1 VRIVLAIGAAVFILL
16 VLTVARR
23 SSHTYP
29 VSDDA
34 IIELATLNAA
44 SGRQL
49 LGPYSRYAWHHP
61 GPALF
66 YALAPFYRGSG
77 NRSTGLASGA
87 LLINV
92 AALSIALAWLVRA
105 RESAAAAALAIVG
118 VFYIARLGPLLVSAW
133 NAHAALLAAAALIV
147 TSAAAAAGSFGALPF
162 VALLSSFALQTHIAT
177 VPIVI
182 VCAGVAIVQSVRAGP
197 PARRPCLLAGAV
209 LVVLWAVPLF
219 EQVTPHGGNMA
230 SLWRFF
236 SSPAGGADPAVAFEA
251 WADMLTAPFWT
262 GLATPRGLLLPH
274 DGAGWRAVAAIAELM
289 AIAAV
294 GLWAL
299 RRSRAF
305 HLWLAIELLGIG
317 VSGLMAVSRIPDG
330 IHDHDVFWLSV
341 VGWLTAAAALSVPMT
356 WLNEPL
362 RRRLAVV
369 TSLLFVAGLSA
380 VGVRELVEIA
390 ERSRVMARGDR
401 RTEQAT
407 RAVEHAIE
415 KAGARRVKVL
425 MDQRVWE
432 TAAGVVLQLRK
443 KGVSVAVQPGLE
455 HMFAGTAAA
464 GGTEDLEVAFCGGPC
479 HERLLSRP
487 GNMVLLFGDG
497 LAIDAIT
504 LK

>member
-1 VRIVLAIGAAVFILL
+1 MRIVLAIGAAVL
-16 VLTVARR
+16 VLFVVTVARR
-23 SSHTYP
+23 ASHTYP

-66 YALAPFYRGSG
+66 YALAPIYRGSG
-77 NRSTGLASGA
+77 DRSTGLASGA

-92 AALSIALAWLVRA
+92 AALAIALAWLVRTS
-105 RESAAAAALAIVG
+105 EPAAAVSLAVVG
-118 VFYIARLGPLLVSAW
+118 VFYVARLGPLLVSAW

-177 VPIVI
+177 FPIVV
-182 VCAGVAIVQSVRAGP
+182 VCVSVAVVQSVRAGAT
-197 PARRPCLLAGAV
+197 ARRPWLLTGAV

-230 SLWRFF
+230 RLWQFF
-236 SSPAGGADPAVAFEA
+236 SSPAGGAAPAVAFEA
-251 WADMLTAPFWT
+251 WADMLTAPLRP
-262 GLATPRGLLLPH
+262 GLAMPRGLLVPH
-274 DGAGWRAVAAIAELM
+274 DGAGWRGVAAVAELIAIAGV
-289 AIAAV
+289 A
-294 GLWAL
+294 LWAL
-299 RRSRAF
+299 RSSRPF
-305 HLWLAIELLGIG
+305 HLWLAIELFGIG
-317 VSGLMAVSRIPDG
+317 VLGLLAVSRIPDG
-330 IHDHDVFWLSV
+330 IHDHEVFWLSG
-341 VGWLTAAAALSVPMT
+341 VGWLMAATALSVPMT
-356 WLNEPL
+356 WLDEPL
-362 RRRLAVV
+362 SRRLAVV

-380 VGVRELVEIA
+380 IGVRELMNIA
-390 ERSRVMARGDR
+390 ERSRVMERGDR

-407 RAVEHAIE
+407 RAVEGAIE

-425 MDQRVWE
+425 MDQPVWE

-464 GGTEDLEVAFCGGPC
+464 DGTEDLEVAFCGGPC

>member
-1 VRIVLAIGAAVFILL
+1 M
-16 VLTVARR
+16 VARR

-66 YALAPFYRGSG
+66 YALAPAYRGSG
-77 NRSTGLASGA
+77 DRSTGLASGA

-92 AALSIALAWLVRA
+92 AALAIALVWLVRT
-105 RESAAAAALAIVG
+105 RESAAAVSLAVVG
-118 VFYIARLGPLLVSAW
+118 IFYVARLGPLLVSAW

-147 TSAAAAAGSFGALPF
+147 TSAAAAAGSLGTLPF

-177 VPIVI
+177 FPIVL
-182 VCAGVAIVQSVRAGP
+182 VCVGVTTVQSVRAGAL
-197 PARRPCLLAGAV
+197 ARRSWLQAGAV
-209 LVVLWAVPLF
+209 LVVLWAVPLV
-219 EQVTPHGGNMA
+219 EQVTPRGGNLA
-230 SLWRFF
+230 NLWQFF
-236 SSPAGGADPAVAFEA
+236 SSPAGGAAPAVAFEA
-251 WADMLTAPFWT
+251 WADMLTAPFRT

-274 DGAGWRAVAAIAELM
+274 DGAGWRGVAAIAELI
-289 AIAAV
+289 AIAGVAF
-294 GLWAL
+294 WAF
-299 RRSRAF
+299 RSSRPF
-305 HLWLAIELLGIG
+305 HLWLSIELFGIG
-317 VSGLMAVSRIPDG
+317 VLGLLAVSRIPDG
-330 IHDHDVFWLSV
+330 IHDHEVFWLSA
-341 VGWLTAAAALSVPMT
+341 VGWLMAAAALSVPMT
-356 WLNEPL
+356 WLREPL
-362 RRRLAVV
+362 TRRLAVV
-369 TSLLFVAGLSA
+369 TSLLCVAGLSA
-380 VGVRELVEIA
+380 VGVRELMHVA
-390 ERSRVMARGDR
+390 ARSRVMERGDR
-401 RTEQAT
+401 RTERAT
-407 RAVEHAIE
+407 RAVESAIE
-415 KAGARRVKVL
+415 KAGARRVSVL
-425 MDQRVWE
+425 MDQPVWE

-464 GGTEDLEVAFCGGPC
+464 DGTEDLEVAFCGGPC